1 MPQIRV
7 PSQRVAAEKLQELT
21 AKLFRTS
28 GLRDDDAGLVA
39 DSLIQ
44 ASLRGIDSHGVARL
58 PHYLRRI
65 EAGSIRARPTTTCE
79 TRGQSAA
86 VVDGDH
92 GLGQLVMA
100 RATDEAIALATE
112 TGAGWVA
119 VRHSSH
125 CGALAYYGL
134 RAADAN
140 MIGLI
145 FTHVDPMV
153 VPYGA
158 REPFC
163 GTNPVCITAPGPND
177 QTLCLDM
184 ATSITPWNSIMN
196 AVTDQAEIPLGWGV
210 DAAGQDTTDASKV
223 TAVYPFGG
231 YKGSGLGLLIDVL
244 CAMLGGA
251 PIGPDIPAMYG
262 DLTQRRML
270 GGLVGVIDIGR
281 FVNPTLFR
289 QRIGDLVQ
297 RWTTLPTVEG
307 QDQVLFPGQPEIET
321 CKRRLREGIPVS
333 PGVLEELKQSAQQL
347 GIAWPDLAMRPAK

>member
-7 PSQRVAAEKLQELT
+7 PSQRVEAEKLQEFSAELSR
-21 AKLFRTS
+21 AS
-28 GLRDDDAGLVA
+28 GLRNDDADLVA
-39 DSLIQ
+39 DSLVQ

-65 EAGSIRARPTTTCE
+65 KAGSIKARPTITCE
-79 TRGQSAA
+79 PRGPSAA

-100 RATDEAIALATE
+100 RATDEAISLASK

-119 VRHSSH
+119 VKHSSH

-158 REPFC
+158 CEPFC
-163 GTNPVCITAPGPND
+163 GTNPLCIAAPGPRD

-196 AVTDQAEIPLGWGV
+196 AMTDQAPIPLGWGV

-231 YKGSGLGLLIDVL
+231 FKGSGLGLLIDVL

-262 DLTQRRML
+262 DLTERRML

-281 FVNPTLFR
+281 FVDPTEFR

-321 CKRRLREGIPVS
+321 SKQRLREGIPVS

-347 GIAWPDLAMRPAK
+347 GIVWPELAMGPAK